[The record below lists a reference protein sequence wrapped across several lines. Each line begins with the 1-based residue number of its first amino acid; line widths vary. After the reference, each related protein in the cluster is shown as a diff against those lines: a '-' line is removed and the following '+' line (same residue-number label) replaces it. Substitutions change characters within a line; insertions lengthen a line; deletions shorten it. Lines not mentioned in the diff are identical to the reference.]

1 MIALLCAFSAQKID
15 TNWKKIS
22 LATIIFLSACIF
34 FPIWRSAY
42 HNATETTPVVVDVV
56 IPSPKPVIP
65 VILKKISW
73 CESGNM
79 QFEKDGSIHRGKIN
93 PKDIGK
99 YQINERW
106 NGEEALR
113 LGFDIYTLEGNTKM
127 ALHLYKGQGTTPWDW
142 SRGCWADPDRVW
154 WEKDGEYWSK
164 NKK

>member
-15 TNWKKIS
+15 KNLRKIS
-22 LATIIFLSACIF
+22 VATIIYLLF
-34 FPIWRSAY
+34 FFAFIAKESESPNTSELPVAPI
-42 HNATETTPVVVDVV
+42 VVV
-56 IPSPKPVIP
+56 KPPEIP

-113 LGFDIYTLEGNTKM
+113 LGFDIYSLEGNTKM
-127 ALHLYKGQGTTPWDW
+127 ALHLYKYQGTTPWNW
-142 SRGCWADPDRVW
+142 SRGCWEDPDRVW
-154 WEKDGEYWSK
+154 WERDGEYWSQ